1 MAENFKRKSC
11 IFLSIRAQEA
21 SGLNLQKGIFCNRFQ
36 CFSQRCCLNQ
46 EIYLAARPPQLV
58 FLISKIKV
66 FGLHLTPSKC
76 CDNPVLSQKIFRFKN
91 RFTET
96 KLFFPPLGVPPNQ
109 YISVFLGS
117 ILPQY
122 MALSVSSVSLVR
134 LSKKIQVTSKQ
145 GMRLRFGML
154 IVLTNIRSTKVLH
167 HTSCI
172 MHHASQAT
180 SKQGRGLRFS
190 MLTVL
195 RNIR

>member
-1 MAENFKRKSC
+1 MIACKIRNLCAQFQFDFCCLVLGSDVEKVGELVNQVHRKYCNIGCMAENFKRKSC

-96 KLFFPPLGVPPNQ
+96 KLFFPPLLKSYTKHPFP
-109 YISVFLGS
+109 SK
-117 ILPQY
+117 
-122 MALSVSSVSLVR
+122 SSH
-134 LSKKIQVTSKQ
+134 
-145 GMRLRFGML
+145 
-154 IVLTNIRSTKVLH
+154 LT
-167 HTSCI
+167 
-172 MHHASQAT
+172 
-180 SKQGRGLRFS
+180 
-190 MLTVL
+190 
-195 RNIR
+195 

>member
-96 KLFFPPLGVPPNQ
+96 KLFFPPLVPPLCMSFHQKTIFIGSLHAAYSALRHFSFNKKLLNRYKGKFQ
-109 YISVFLGS
+109 YILLLIPNNSNKFYQ
-117 ILPQY
+117 PQ
-122 MALSVSSVSLVR
+122 
-134 LSKKIQVTSKQ
+134 
-145 GMRLRFGML
+145 
-154 IVLTNIRSTKVLH
+154 NICLLNPFIH
-167 HTSCI
+167 IH
-172 MHHASQAT
+172 
-180 SKQGRGLRFS
+180 
-190 MLTVL
+190 
-195 RNIR
+195 